1 MVEFYK
7 SKLNRDEQNIYGQ
20 IYRAVCAQRSNLTV
34 QTSLGANVFQGIFES
49 VLHDHPEQYNIS
61 PQLSMAYQN
70 NSYTLEFIYLYNAAE
85 QKKIN
90 TEIENFKINLL
101 REGNKTLLDRELQ
114 VAHDIVMLS
123 DYMIDNMYNQNIA
136 SVLFNHRA
144 QCSGFARTFQFAMNI
159 LGVWCT
165 YVAGYAADPQ
175 TGIRSPHA
183 WNIVCFDNQY
193 YHVDTTAMLGANF
206 QKKEPLLYYH
216 INCSDE
222 TKARDGCYSWDR
234 AFYPVCSRDM
244 EAVGSK
250 TFSRLYDLNQ
260 YFAECLKKRETS
272 CNFILNIPQ
281 YDSNKLSQ
289 MIMSIITDQ
298 VNNCQ
303 IRVNVKIEARQSKF
317 HVTLTYY

>member
-7 SKLNRDEQNIYGQ
+7 GKLNRDEQNIYEQ

-136 SVLFNHRA
+136 SVLFNHQIGRA
-144 QCSGFARTFQFAMNI
+144 
-159 LGVWCT
+159 
-165 YVAGYAADPQ
+165 
-175 TGIRSPHA
+175 
-183 WNIVCFDNQY
+183 
-193 YHVDTTAMLGANF
+193 HV
-206 QKKEPLLYYH
+206 
-216 INCSDE
+216 
-222 TKARDGCYSWDR
+222 
-234 AFYPVCSRDM
+234 
-244 EAVGSK
+244 
-250 TFSRLYDLNQ
+250 
-260 YFAECLKKRETS
+260 
-272 CNFILNIPQ
+272 
-281 YDSNKLSQ
+281 
-289 MIMSIITDQ
+289 
-298 VNNCQ
+298 
-303 IRVNVKIEARQSKF
+303 
-317 HVTLTYY
+317 